1 MADMSLVAYK
11 FEVDPDDECRV
22 NTVMLERSIR
32 AVETLSSKLS
42 YIVLPSGTKVT
53 FPTRETP
60 VCFTSIALG

>member
-1 MADMSLVAYK
+1 MSRAAYK
-11 FEVDPDDECRV
+11 FEAVPDDECRV
-22 NTVMLERSIR
+22 NTIMLERAIR

-42 YIVLPSGTKVT
+42 YVVLPSGTKVT